1 MKKSSLL
8 AIGLALAAL
17 VTPAMG
23 CTFSWTHYGP
33 SQTKA
38 RIDTAIG
45 SKVNDQYCKQYNK
58 AYEIVIV
65 TDEYQNAQE
74 TLVHVVVGIRKRGSE
89 SVPTKR
95 RSSYQYVK
103 GNFVIAKKYDL
114 ASALSMDILMD
125 VMSDLD
131 SFVN

>member
-8 AIGLALAAL
+8 AISLALCAL

-23 CTFSWTHYGP
+23 CTFSWTHYGA

-38 RIDTAIG
+38 RMDADIG
-45 SKVNDQYCKQYNK
+45 AKVTDKYCKQYNK

-65 TDEYQNAQE
+65 TDEYQDAQE
-74 TLVHVVVGIRKRGSE
+74 TLAHVIVGIRKRGAE

-95 RSSYQYVK
+95 RSSYQSVK
-103 GNFVIAKKYDL
+103 GNFVIAKKYEM

-125 VMSDLD
+125 VMSDLE